1 MEFTLENHVAKGAY
15 GHRVLAK
22 VFLDIR
28 SGPNDSLYRLV
39 NCCTNLVFMYIYI
52 YRDIIFLK

>member
-1 MEFTLENHVAKGAY
+1 MGFTLENHVAKGAY

-28 SGPNDSLYRLV
+28 SGPNDSFVQVGELLHPLSFHV
-39 NCCTNLVFMYIYI
+39 YIYLLDL
-52 YRDIIFLK
+52 Y